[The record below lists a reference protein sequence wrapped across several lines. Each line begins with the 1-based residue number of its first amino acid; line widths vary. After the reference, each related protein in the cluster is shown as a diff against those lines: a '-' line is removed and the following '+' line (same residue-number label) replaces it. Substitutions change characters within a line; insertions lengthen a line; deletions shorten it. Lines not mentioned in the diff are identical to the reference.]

1 MTESGGTSPFTWA
14 ITSGTLPSGLSF
26 SSSGVF
32 SGTPTTTGTTSL
44 TIQITDAASLTASA
58 SYSLVIGS
66 SGTVTITTS
75 SLASG
80 VNGRAYSQTLAATGG
95 TSPYTWAVTSGTLP
109 TGISLS
115 SGGVFSG
122 TPSVSTTASLTI
134 QATDSASN
142 TATHSYSLVI
152 NPALS
157 ITTSSLPAGTNGTAY
172 SATMGA
178 TGGTSPYTWAIT
190 SGTLPTGMSF
200 SSSGVFSGTPS
211 VTTTVS
217 LTIQATDAASYTA
230 STTLSLVINAASGNL
245 ILYSGTVG
253 AIYNTTIWPPG
264 NDYSSGVTY
273 NNTTNLQSGHSYN
286 LAITGSYQYIQQ
298 ATNWPTIQDGGTNGY
313 NLSPYTKLQFDCYP
327 TGGVALNGGVF
338 HYQRTAG
345 NDIAVSTN
353 VQSGAMVTITGL
365 TLTQNAWNYGVTLP
379 LVYFGGLSQYNY
391 YKLLVQI
398 TTGGTMLMD
407 NVQFVPGNVGWIY
420 RGNSSLE
427 SGWVESSTNLTTN
440 YSALV
445 NNLLSGGTSTSPN
458 NSGTFALNAS
468 PSPATNFTG
477 SISGTTLTVSAVAS
491 GTIAIG
497 QTVLCDSITS
507 PSTCRI
513 VSGSGSTWTLSSSQ
527 TAASQTMTSCVQP
540 YDVCSMQLNTTA
552 VNAIWRANYSAG
564 FSISPYTNFAF
575 GAIATKSGYGYQVQF
590 YNTSGT
596 AIGSAVT
603 MTTPSDQGV
612 YSGTTG
618 SWAVYNATLSSF
630 GLGVSTI
637 GGVSI
642 KDMSSNTTNTIYISA
657 LGFWS

>member
-1 MTESGGTSPFTWA
+1 M
-14 ITSGTLPSGLSF
+14 SF

-32 SGTPTTTGTTSL
+32 SGTPTVTE
-44 TIQITDAASLTASA
+44 TI
-58 SYSLVIGS
+58 
-66 SGTVTITTS
+66 
-75 SLASG
+75 
-80 VNGRAYSQTLAATGG
+80 
-95 TSPYTWAVTSGTLP
+95 
-109 TGISLS
+109 
-115 SGGVFSG
+115 
-122 TPSVSTTASLTI
+122 SLTI
-134 QATDSASN
+134 QATDSASH
-142 TATHSYSLVI
+142 TA
-152 NPALS
+152 
-157 ITTSSLPAGTNGTAY
+157 
-172 SATMGA
+172 SAT
-178 TGGTSPYTWAIT
+178 
-190 SGTLPTGMSF
+190 F
-200 SSSGVFSGTPS
+200 
-211 VTTTVS
+211 
-217 LTIQATDAASYTA
+217 
-230 STTLSLVINAASGNL
+230 SLVINAASGNL
-245 ILYSGTVG
+245 MLYSGTVG
-253 AIYNTTIWPPG
+253 TIYNTTIWPPG

-273 NNTTNLQSGHSYN
+273 NNTTNLQTGHSYN

-298 ATNWPTIQDGGTNGY
+298 ATNWPTVQDGGTNGY
-313 NLSPYTKLQFDCYP
+313 NLSPYTKMQFDCYP

-353 VQSGAMVTITGL
+353 VSTGAMVTITGL

-391 YKLLVQI
+391 YKFLVQI
-398 TTGGTMLMD
+398 TSGGTMLMD
-407 NVQFVPGNVGWIY
+407 NIQFVPGNVGWIY
-420 RGNSSLE
+420 RGNTSLE
-427 SGWVESSTNLTTN
+427 SGWAESSTSLTTN

-445 NNLLSGGTSTSPN
+445 NNLLSGGTATSPN
-458 NSGTFALNAS
+458 NSGTFALNAA
-468 PSPATNFTG
+468 PSAATNFTG
-477 SISGTTLTVSAVAS
+477 SISGTTLTVSSVTS

-507 PSTCRI
+507 PSTIRI
-513 VSGSGSTWTLSSSQ
+513 TGGSGTTWTLSASA
-527 TAASQTMTSCVQP
+527 TAASQLMTSCVQP

-552 VNAIWRANYSAG
+552 VNAIWRANYSGG

-575 GAIATKSGYGYQVQF
+575 GAINTKSGYGFQVQF

-618 SWAVYNATLSSF
+618 NWSVYNSLLSAF
-630 GLGVSTI
+630 GLGTSTI